1 MILFELK
8 CSKGHFFEAWFK
20 DGKSFER
27 QAKQGKVECPMCED
41 SKITK
46 APMAPAVTS
55 SKRRKQNQP
64 LYNGSQKELQKEIQ
78 EAVNKMQKH
87 VEKTCDY
94 VGDNFAEEAKAMHY
108 GESEE
113 RAIYGEATAKEAI
126 ELQEEEIPFQR
137 LPWGQKKGSK
147 N

>member
-8 CSKGHFFEAWFK
+8 CSKGHIFEAWFK

-27 QAKQGKVECPMCED
+27 QSKQGKVECPVCED
-41 SKITK
+41 SKIKK
-46 APMAPAVTS
+46 APTVTS
-55 SKRRKQNQP
+55 SKRRKQNQTADD
-64 LYNGSQKELQKEIQ
+64 GRQKHLHKEML
-78 EAVNKMQKH
+78 EAVNKIQKH
-87 VEKTCDY
+87 IEKTCDY

-108 GESEE
+108 GEREE
-113 RAIYGEATAKEAI
+113 RAIYGEATAEEAI

-137 LPWGQKKGSK
+137 LPWGPKKSSK